1 MKVNLVG
8 LRVLD
13 FEDDTGKPIQGIKIN
28 VAYPDEGV
36 YGNAV
41 DSRFINQNVFDGFGI
56 ELEKLIKKI
65 GEVIDIEINPKN
77 KIVGIKI

>member
-13 FEDDTGKPIQGIKIN
+13 FEDDAGKPIQGIKLN
-28 VAYPDEGV
+28 FAFPDEGV
-36 YGNAV
+36 YGNAI
-41 DSRFINQNVFDGFGI
+41 DSRFINQNVFDSFGVD
-56 ELEKLIKKI
+56 LEKLIKKI
-65 GEVIDIEINPKN
+65 GEVIEIEINPKN

>member
-1 MKVNLVG
+1 MKVNLIG

-13 FEDDTGKPIQGIKIN
+13 FEDDNGKPVQGIKIN
-28 VAYPDEGV
+28 IAYPDEGV

-41 DSRFINQNVFDGFGI
+41 ESRFINQNVFSSFDLKLE
-56 ELEKLIKKI
+56 ELIDKI

-77 KIVGIKI
+77 KIVCIKI